1 MKEKIKEVQA
11 YFKSKMLKGEFTI
24 ERMTQFTA
32 ELLIDGQFKFII
44 WTGNVEIPETR
55 KMYESAISFMDLELT
70 DTDAKKLDRFLKPEI
85 KKFMVEDL
93 LSSKRAELK
102 KLESEILGFD
112 SKVNDLQIR

>member
-11 YFKSKMLKGEFTI
+11 YFKSKMLNGEFTI
-24 ERMTQFTA
+24 AKMGSHTA

-44 WTGNVEIPETR
+44 WTGNVDIPSTR
-55 KMYESAISFMDLELT
+55 KIYESELSFMDLKLT

-85 KKFMVEDL
+85 KKFMVKDL

-102 KLESEILGFD
+102 KLESEILGLD
-112 SKVNDLQIR
+112 SKGNN